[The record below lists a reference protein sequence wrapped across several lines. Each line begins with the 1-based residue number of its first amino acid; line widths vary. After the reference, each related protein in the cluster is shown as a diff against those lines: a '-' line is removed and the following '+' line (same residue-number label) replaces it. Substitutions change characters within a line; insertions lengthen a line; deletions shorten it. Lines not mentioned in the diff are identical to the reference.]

1 MKKISLLLSLIFAT
15 IFSGCEAE
23 KDYISDKSL
32 NQNYQLKRISFS
44 EFKSN
49 QSAFQKLRE
58 ARSKKN
64 PNILNRGVYNEDYGV
79 FIDTTNI
86 VVVENDGKHSITFQI
101 IDEAFSNKVEN
112 LVLNSKDD
120 GYVAYITE
128 YLLSQQE
135 LQALGN
141 GGELL
146 SKEPDAITMLEN
158 NARISI
164 SGNGAHC
171 VDVIT
176 VITRYCEDINGKV
189 IENKGEGCYGGFF
202 EVEHQVLTISEGC
215 LSNGGGSSGG
225 IGGYNP
231 PTSGGNPVS
240 GGGGSTGG
248 STGNTNPD
256 INDGNPNPIITTP
269 VLNQSKTEIKLLNTF
284 SDEQLDWW
292 NNEADE
298 EVKEDIL
305 AYINQFLTL
314 EQNEAIEFANELIDL
329 AVNETEQEDVHNLV
343 NLSILIEDC
352 SDEEFFTDEFAQKL
366 VQYTDIS
373 LTTLPPNYPIS
384 LLSIKTL
391 LNYKKLRQL
400 NPEWSRSK
408 CIWEA
413 TKEIVHLS
421 LDAFGLIPVGGEIA
435 DLINGVLYTIE
446 GDKLNATLSYASAV
460 PVTGWA
466 TASVKFAIKIKD
478 VSQTA
483 YTVSTKV
490 KLVWKNVDG
499 VIKFGDRGQL
509 RKVLGMGTSA
519 VDARQ
524 AHHIIPWAKQSH
536 PAVQKAAKSS
546 NAFHM
551 NEALN
556 GIPLNTAV
564 HSGSHSNY
572 DNLVQGYLDAIPNTA
587 TPDQAYNAINTL
599 INNIRTAIQNN
610 PTTPIN
616 QLSF

>member
-1 MKKISLLLSLIFAT
+1 MKKIYLLLSLIFAT

-23 KDYISDKSL
+23 KDYISDNSL

-120 GYVAYITE
+120 VYVAYITE

-135 LQALGN
+135 LQAIGD

-284 SDEQLDWW
+284 SDEQLNWW
-292 NNEADE
+292 KNEADD

-305 AYINQFLTL
+305 AYINQYLTL
-314 EQNEAIEFANELIDL
+314 EQNEAIEFASELI
-329 AVNETEQEDVHNLV
+329 NF
-343 NLSILIEDC
+343 SIEKGDSFKFDNTIVANNSLNFDNLIEFQNFINDIPTEGF
-352 SDEEFFTDEFAQKL
+352 DFEVENDQQNNQK
-366 VQYTDIS
+366 
-373 LTTLPPNYPIS
+373 
-384 LLSIKTL
+384 
-391 LNYKKLRQL
+391 
-400 NPEWSRSK
+400 
-408 CIWEA
+408 
-413 TKEIVHLS
+413 
-421 LDAFGLIPVGGEIA
+421 
-435 DLINGVLYTIE
+435 
-446 GDKLNATLSYASAV
+446 
-460 PVTGWA
+460 
-466 TASVKFAIKIKD
+466 TA
-478 VSQTA
+478 
-483 YTVSTKV
+483 KV
-490 KLVWKNVDG
+490 KLALTGIFGGINFKIKQNMSPPYSIANVTSSAYG
-499 VIKFGDRGQL
+499 FTLAFG
-509 RKVLGMGTSA
+509 
-519 VDARQ
+519 
-524 AHHIIPWAKQSH
+524 WE
-536 PAVQKAAKSS
+536 QKDYDV
-546 NAFHM
+546 N
-551 NEALN
+551 
-556 GIPLNTAV
+556 INTTA
-564 HSGSHSNY
+564 
-572 DNLVQGYLDAIPNTA
+572 NTA
-587 TPDQAYNAINTL
+587 TITISGDIHYNVFIDGVGTIWSSEIEIRVVLNT
-599 INNIRTAIQNN
+599 
-610 PTTPIN
+610 TTGTIISAVKLP
-616 QLSF
+616 

>member
-298 EVKEDIL
+298 EVKQDIL
-305 AYINQFLTL
+305 AYINQYLTL
-314 EQNEAIEFANELIDL
+314 EQNEAIEFANEIIN
-329 AVNETEQEDVHNLV
+329 AIV
-343 NLSILIEDC
+343 SYK
-352 SDEEFFTDEFAQKL
+352 DEYQ
-366 VQYTDIS
+366 
-373 LTTLPPNYPIS
+373 
-384 LLSIKTL
+384 
-391 LNYKKLRQL
+391 
-400 NPEWSRSK
+400 
-408 CIWEA
+408 
-413 TKEIVHLS
+413 
-421 LDAFGLIPVGGEIA
+421 
-435 DLINGVLYTIE
+435 
-446 GDKLNATLSYASAV
+446 
-460 PVTGWA
+460 
-466 TASVKFAIKIKD
+466 
-478 VSQTA
+478 
-483 YTVSTKV
+483 
-490 KLVWKNVDG
+490 
-499 VIKFGDRGQL
+499 
-509 RKVLGMGTSA
+509 
-519 VDARQ
+519 
-524 AHHIIPWAKQSH
+524 
-536 PAVQKAAKSS
+536 
-546 NAFHM
+546 
-551 NEALN
+551 
-556 GIPLNTAV
+556 
-564 HSGSHSNY
+564 NY
-572 DNLVQGYLDAIPNTA
+572 DNTVINDFINSSINDSYEIEIEGNESSTPPNCESFNFQNTNSNWQESAVQNIHFQVTVLTPQGAYVNHVIDFPQAVLFGCPRSLLIGNTTITSGMAASLSAQALYKSMNETVKIYGNKLVSELIVTSFFMNRLKHNYPLFIPGGRVNFNSTSINI
-587 TPDQAYNAINTL
+587 TPTQYQTNLFGTGDCN
-599 INNIRTAIQNN
+599 
-610 PTTPIN
+610 
-616 QLSF
+616 